1 MLKYFIAT
9 GIYFFIITLFPN
21 QHVIRISGIILILF
35 LIFAKN
41 PLQNQSKENIKNNK
55 KIK

>member
-35 LIFAKN
+35 LIFAKILYKIN
-41 PLQNQSKENIKNNK
+41 LK
-55 KIK
+55 KI